1 MDGLRLDEI
10 LVKKLTDRKKVL
22 RLDIILFKEEV
33 H

>member
-10 LVKKLTDRKKVL
+10 LVKKLTGRKKVF
-22 RLDIILFKEEV
+22 RLDIIFFKEEV